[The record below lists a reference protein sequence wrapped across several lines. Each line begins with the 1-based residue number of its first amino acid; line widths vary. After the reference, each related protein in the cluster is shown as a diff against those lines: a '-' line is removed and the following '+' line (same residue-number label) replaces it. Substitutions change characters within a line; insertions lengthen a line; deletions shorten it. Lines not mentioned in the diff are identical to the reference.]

1 MGCIL
6 LKRGDKEMA
15 NIFDYKAGDKVVT
28 PTNMVATVIKE
39 TYQGEK
45 LILEYD
51 ETPEWQ
57 MNDTIDIKQLK
68 LKGNGYRHIR
78 SVTLAKEHVRPLNP
92 DSYSVTKIV
101 IR

>member
-1 MGCIL
+1 
-6 LKRGDKEMA
+6 MA
-15 NIFDYKAGDKVVT
+15 NIYDYKPGDKVIT
-28 PTNMVATVIKE
+28 PTNMIATVIKE

-57 MNDTIDIKQLK
+57 KDNVIDMAKLR

-78 SVTLAKEHVRPLNP
+78 SVTLSKECVKPLDESQYTNCK
-92 DSYSVTKIV
+92 VV

>member
-1 MGCIL
+1 
-6 LKRGDKEMA
+6 MA

-51 ETPEWQ
+51 ETPDWQ
-57 MNDTIDIKQLK
+57 N
-68 LKGNGYRHIR
+68 
-78 SVTLAKEHVRPLNP
+78 A
-92 DSYSVTKIV
+92 
-101 IR
+101 

>member
-1 MGCIL
+1 MTKIY
-6 LKRGDKEMA
+6 
-15 NIFDYKAGDKVVT
+15 DYKVGDKVIT

-57 MNDTIDIKQLK
+57 KDDVVDIVT
-68 LKGNGYRHIR
+68 GNGFRHIK
-78 SVTLAKEHVRPLNP
+78 SVTLAKECVRPLNP
-92 DSYSVTKIV
+92 DNYSVTKVV